1 MATIFFDMDGT
12 IADLYGVE
20 NWLEYLQNEDAFP
33 YINAKALLNLQVLA
47 RKLNILQKKGY
58 EIEIISWLSRSSSE
72 NYDRLVTTAKIE
84 WLKTHLHSVHFNKI
98 NIVRYGTNKDDFRH
112 SDFDI
117 LFDDEEKNRKNWGG
131 ISYNVDNILEVLGG
145 LR

>member
-1 MATIFFDMDGT
+1 MTTIFFDMDGT

-33 YINAKALLNLQVLA
+33 YVNAKALLNLQALA
-47 RKLNILQKKGY
+47 RRLNNLQRKGY
-58 EIEIISWLSRSSSE
+58 RVEIISWLSRTSSE
-72 NYDRLVTTAKIE
+72 NYDRLVTIAKIE
-84 WLKTHLHSVHFNKI
+84 WLKTHLHSVQFNRI
-98 NIVRYGTNKDDFRH
+98 NIVRYGTNKDNFRH

-131 ISYNVDNILEVLGG
+131 ISYNVDNILEVLKG
-145 LR
+145 LQ